1 MLLGLDLGT
10 TNIKALVVRED
21 GSIASQG
28 SAPVQLIHTPDGGV
42 EQDIEEIWQSTL
54 AAIRE
59 AGRSCDLTGVRAIGI
74 SSQGAA
80 IQVRDQHDNPV
91 GPVISWMDSRGQPYD
106 NELTR
111 ELGETWF
118 ADHTGHPGSA
128 VAVGQ
133 TLRLHEKDPRPL
145 APPNRLGFVGD
156 LIVYRLTGRAAHDC
170 SSLSICTLYNPST
183 HQADANLL
191 AHLGLKPEQL
201 PDLLPAR
208 QIAGPLREDI
218 AKQLGLAPGIP
229 VSPAVHDQYA
239 AALGCGAIRVGDVMF
254 GAGTAWV
261 LLAAADRLMRPVGPV
276 AWVCDHIVPK
286 RWGQLVSLVV
296 GGSVFKWALDMTRT
310 TGESGDE
317 IDDLLESVSPG
328 SEGLQLYP
336 FMDGLGMPDRLSA
349 GLIDNVRLA
358 HGPAHLLRA
367 AAEGLCFELAR
378 QLQWLNAGG
387 CPTHRLIMCGGVTR
401 TRVTPQIVADVTGRP
416 VAFPAQ
422 PETSA
427 FGAAILARALLEP
440 DTPLEQL
447 ADSMAPI
454 QRILQP
460 GSDAATYKPLL
471 ADYIARL
478 AKTGTTQ

>member
-28 SAPVQLIHTPDGGV
+28 SAPVQFIHTPDGGV
-42 EQDIEEIWQSTL
+42 EQDIEEIWRSTQG
-54 AAIRE
+54 AIRE
-59 AGRSCDLTGVRAIGI
+59 TGRSCDLADVRAIGI
-74 SSQGAA
+74 SSQGGA
-80 IQVRDQHDNPV
+80 IQIRDEHGNPV
-91 GPVISWMDSRGQPYD
+91 GPVISWMDSRGQPFD
-106 NELTR
+106 AQLT
-111 ELGETWF
+111 GEFGQGWF
-118 ADHTGHPGSA
+118 ADHVGHPGAA

-133 TLRLHEKDPRPL
+133 TLRLRSKDARLL
-145 APPNRLGFVGD
+145 AWPNRLGFVGD
-156 LIVYRLTGRAAHDC
+156 NIVHRLTGRAAHDC
-170 SSLSICTLYNPST
+170 SSLSLGTLYNPST
-183 HQADANLL
+183 HQADAELL
-191 AHLGLKPEQL
+191 ARLNLRPEQL

-208 QIAGPLREDI
+208 LSVGPLRPVI
-218 AKQLGLAPGIP
+218 ARQLGLAPGIP

-310 TGESGDE
+310 AGESGEE
-317 IDDLLESVSPG
+317 IDDLLESVPSG
-328 SEGLQLYP
+328 SEGLRLYP
-336 FMDGLGMPDRLSA
+336 FMDGLGMPNRLPA
-349 GLIDNVRLA
+349 GLIDHVRLV

-378 QLQWLNAGG
+378 QLQWLNATG
-387 CPTHRLIMCGGVTR
+387 CPTQRLIMCGGVTR

-416 VAFPAQ
+416 VAIPAQ

-440 DTPLEQL
+440 ETPLEQL
-447 ADSMAPI
+447 ADSMAPT
-454 QRILQP
+454 RRTLQP
-460 GSDAATYKPLL
+460 GPNAATYKPLL
-471 ADYIARL
+471 ADYIAGL
-478 AKTGTTQ
+478 AKTGTIQ